1 MNRRLLIVL
10 AALASVFALVVFA
23 APAFAQGVPG
33 PSNPTIPIPRVNIGV
48 SPATKPSDVALSLQI
63 LLLLTVVTLAPTML
77 VLLTSFTRIVI
88 VLSFVRT
95 ALGTQQVPPTQVLVG
110 LSLLLTFF
118 VMNPVIQDI
127 NKNALQPY
135 MGNKISQSVA
145 VDRAAKPLRVF
156 MFKQT
161 REKDIALFYT
171 LSKEARPAK
180 QEDVPTYLLVP
191 GVRHQRA
198 QDGVPDRLRDLH
210 PVHRHRHGGRLGAA
224 VDGDDDD
231 PAGDHLAAVQDPD
244 LLAGRRLEPH
254 RPSFVRELSA
264 MTYAAA
270 LSLGREAI
278 FIALLVCAPAL
289 LLGLV
294 TGLVVSVFQAVTQI
308 QEPTLAFIPK
318 IVVVALAILLFGP
331 FMLALLTDFT
341 TRVFTGIP
349 AFIK

>member
-1 MNRRLLIVL
+1 MNRRLLIVF
-10 AALASVFALVVFA
+10 AALASVVALAVFA

-63 LLLLTVVTLAPTML
+63 LLLLTVVTLAPTLL

-135 MGNKISQSVA
+135 MANKISQSVA
-145 VDRAAKPLRVF
+145 IDRAATPLRGF

-161 REKDIALFYT
+161 REKDIALFYS
-171 LSKEARPAK
+171 LSKEPRPAK
-180 QEDVPTYLLVP
+180 QSDVPTYLLVP
-191 GVRHQRA
+191 GVRDQRA
-198 QDGVPDRLRDLH
+198 QDGVPDRLRHLH

-244 LLAGRRLEPH
+244 LPARRRLEPH
-254 RPSFVRELSA
+254 RRRAVR
-264 MTYAAA
+264 
-270 LSLGREAI
+270 
-278 FIALLVCAPAL
+278 
-289 LLGLV
+289 
-294 TGLVVSVFQAVTQI
+294 
-308 QEPTLAFIPK
+308 
-318 IVVVALAILLFGP
+318 
-331 FMLALLTDFT
+331 
-341 TRVFTGIP
+341 
-349 AFIK
+349 